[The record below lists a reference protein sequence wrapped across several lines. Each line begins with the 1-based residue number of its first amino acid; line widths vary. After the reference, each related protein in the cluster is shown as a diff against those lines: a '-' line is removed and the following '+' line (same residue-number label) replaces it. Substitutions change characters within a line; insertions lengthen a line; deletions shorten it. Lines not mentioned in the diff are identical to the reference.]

1 MAAISGGGFFSRFRN
16 RINDTTSGVNPVED
30 ITPVETNDTDVE
42 ANTTTI
48 PTNAGQ
54 MESDI
59 NLRRS
64 LDSDGNDITTKVG
77 DFTQT
82 GYISLTGEYPQNRI
96 DIPRYDLSKVVSL
109 NTDIADF
116 NFILSIKDGDGEPK
130 LFCNKNVMIDLIA
143 KYGKKEPIPV
153 NYLIN
158 QRKIVLINIAPLN
171 DVTEVMRGEELSI
184 NLYSNEDNGQIEVTR
199 HLYTYSNYQVGE
211 GGQLVA
217 EPSYDLNELIKY
229 VSWVVQKPNPDYD
242 DRLLV
247 ANELGDW
254 DSYSTELPAE
264 DEPPTDT
271 TYVPSNTVYPPIG
284 RAGIKDGE
292 NVVNN
297 LTTWVWNVELNK
309 WQTESERLGSE
320 NTGSGNTG
328 SGNQGGNTGSGN
340 QGSGEQGGGGESS

>member
-1 MAAISGGGFFSRFRN
+1 
-16 RINDTTSGVNPVED
+16 
-30 ITPVETNDTDVE
+30 
-42 ANTTTI
+42 
-48 PTNAGQ
+48 

-64 LDSDGNDITTKVG
+64 LDSDGNGVTTKVG

-82 GYISLTGEYPQNRI
+82 GYISLTGEYPQNQI

-109 NTDIADF
+109 NTDIANF

-171 DVTEVMRGEELSI
+171 DLTEVMRGEELSI

-199 HLYTYSNYQVGE
+199 HLYTYSNYQVDE

-242 DRLLV
+242 DRLIV

-254 DSYSTELPAE
+254 DSYSTEPPEE

-297 LTTWVWNVELNK
+297 LITWVWNAELNK

-320 NTGSGNTG
+320 NIG
-328 SGNQGGNTGSGN
+328 SGNQGG
-340 QGSGEQGGGGESS
+340 GEPDS